1 MEAALWRR
9 GGGARAIR
17 SLAPDVRTWT
27 PEQRDTVV
35 YACGAVF
42 ALATIRLSTIE
53 LYRQWAEIAIGPY
66 VVGALVSALSV
77 RRARR
82 RERESH
88 LGTLRVGI
96 FLFVIAGATFL
107 PLTLEVFLQTQTGGT
122 THVQPEVLVV
132 ERSGKQ
138 VAAGKDPYPAVV
150 SKHPTGLTALELK
163 GQPSYDQYDPYGPL
177 MSLFGIPSSWHLPPR
192 FLDARVYFSLVSLL
206 LVALALALCR
216 GSYEPRILALQG
228 MTILPTAALPMATGG
243 DDLPVAAFL
252 LLAMLLLHRR
262 RSFGAGLLLGFAAGL
277 KFTAWPLVILALVVA
292 RDRDGRRRRGVAWV
306 LLGMGAVLVPS
317 VVPVF
322 LHDPT
327 AFLNNVVRFPLGL
340 TKISS
345 PAASALPGHIIVLA
359 FPQFRRAFPFILAIV
374 GVAVIGWVLVRHRP
388 RTVADVCRL
397 GGWAMTAGILFA
409 PATRVGYL
417 LYPINFFFW
426 AWLMRSEE
434 EAEVTIEAESVIA
447 AAPVPDAAAAAV
459 AV

>member
-1 MEAALWRR
+1 MEVALWRR
-9 GGGARAIR
+9 GARAVR
-17 SLAPDVRTWT
+17 SLTPDVRAWT

-66 VVGALVSALSV
+66 VVGATISAMTV

-82 RERESH
+82 RARAGH
-88 LGTLRVGI
+88 LSTARVAI
-96 FLFVIAGATFL
+96 FLFVLAGATFL
-107 PLTLEVFLQTQTGGT
+107 PLTLEVFLQSQSGGT

-132 ERSGKQ
+132 ERSGKF

-150 SKHPTGLTALELK
+150 SKHPTGQTAAELV

-206 LVALALALCR
+206 LVAIALALCR

-243 DDLPVAAFL
+243 DDLPVAAVL
-252 LLAMLLLHRR
+252 LLGMLLLHRR
-262 RSFGAGLLLGFAAGL
+262 RTFGAGLLLGFAAGL
-277 KFTAWPLVILALVVA
+277 KFTAWPLVLLSFAVA
-292 RDRDGRRRRGVAWV
+292 RDRDGRRGRGIAWV
-306 LLGMGAVLVPS
+306 LLGMGVVLVPS

-322 LHDPT
+322 LHDPA

-345 PAASALPGHIIVLA
+345 PAASALPGHVIVLA
-359 FPQFRRAFPFILAIV
+359 FPQIRRAFPFILAIV

-388 RTVADVCRL
+388 RTVSDVCRL

-417 LYPINFFFW
+417 LYPDQLLLLGL
-426 AWLMRSEE
+426 ASAL
-434 EAEVTIEAESVIA
+434 
-447 AAPVPDAAAAAV
+447 
-459 AV
+459 

>member
-1 MEAALWRR
+1 LTPRVGSW
-9 GGGARAIR
+9 
-17 SLAPDVRTWT
+17 S

-42 ALATIRLSTIE
+42 ALATFRLSAIE

-66 VVGALVSALSV
+66 VIAALISAMTV

-82 RERESH
+82 RSERGHLSH
-88 LGTLRVGI
+88 ARVAI

-132 ERSGKQ
+132 ERAGKQ

-150 SKHPTGLTALELK
+150 VNHPTGQTAAELR

-177 MSLFGIPSSWHLPPR
+177 MSLFGIPSSWHVPPR

-243 DDLPVAAFL
+243 DDLPVAAVL
-252 LLAMLLLHRR
+252 LLAMILLHRR
-262 RSFGAGLLLGFAAGL
+262 RALGAGMVLGFAAGL
-277 KFTAWPLVILALVVA
+277 KFTAWPLVLLSLAVA
-292 RDRDGRRRRGVAWV
+292 RDRDGRRGRGIGWV
-306 LLGMGAVLVPS
+306 LLGMGLVLVPS

-322 LHDPT
+322 MHDPT

-340 TKISS
+340 AKLSS
-345 PAASALPGHIIVLA
+345 PAASALPGHILVLA
-359 FPQFRRAFPFILAIV
+359 FPQIRRAFPFILAIV
-374 GVAVIGWVLVRHRP
+374 GVVVIGWVLVRHRP
-388 RTVADVCRL
+388 RTVSDVCRL

-426 AWLMRSEE
+426 AWLLRSEE
-434 EAEVTIEAESVIA
+434 QADVTLEAESVIA
-447 AAPVPDAAAAAV
+447 SVPVPDQAAV
-459 AV
+459 VAA